1 MLGILAD
8 ASNLKTGTNPPFT
21 LDDFYLMYPQF
32 GKDSDNNYV
41 VPVEVQEMY
50 FELANACIKEAR
62 WHKTWKLAM
71 GWFIAHFLTLYVQGM
86 ADPNSGAASVLKAG
100 QAQGLQTSMSAG
112 DVSISI
118 DYSTI
123 TTGIDG
129 WAGWKLT
136 TYGQQLANI
145 GRLIGKGGMYIY

>member
-50 FELANACIKEAR
+50 LELANTCIKEAK

-86 ADPNSGAASVLKAG
+86 VDPNSGAAAVLKAG